1 MSGNR
6 TFVLVTPHS
15 CVGPASGGGQRTDLF
30 FSALKRLGPT
40 EVVVLGTA
48 GGRENIEQ
56 HFTGHSGLHL
66 VDTQRAFTRKLSLP
80 QLVSQRIDRYFRF
93 SRGFRPDPAV
103 REKMQALLGSRRV
116 VIVYRY
122 FHNFCLAGHEP
133 EDMKTMQLCV
143 DLDDRDDQRL
153 PTMVQH
159 MSGSRV
165 LADLYSRLMAPALRR
180 FMRQRLSITSL
191 VWLAADEDLTGLEGL
206 PTAVAPNVPFQIGE
220 FAVDRL
226 PSQCSDVLFVG
237 NFAPNRD
244 GVRWF
249 LLNCWPELHRR
260 HPKNRFRIVG
270 FGNWS
275 ELADEFQGMEGVDF
289 VGAVDDLASEY
300 GRARLVILP
309 LFSGGGTKIK
319 LIEGCAFGRPI
330 VTTTLS
336 ARGFGP
342 EIGALLA
349 QTDTADGFVA
359 HCSRFL
365 ADDKAADDLGGRL
378 QALQREK
385 FTRSAVERRI
395 AERTRGILSGA
406 ATASTNPVST

>member
-1 MSGNR
+1 MSGTR

-48 GGRENIEQ
+48 EGRENIEP
-56 HFTGHSGLHL
+56 HFPGHSGLHL
-66 VDTQRAFTRKLSLP
+66 VDTQRAFTRKLSLT
-80 QLVSQRIDRYFRF
+80 QLASQRIDRYIRF

-103 REKMQALLGSRRV
+103 REQMRALLGSKPV
-116 VIVYRY
+116 VVVYRY

-133 EDMKTMQLCV
+133 EDVKTMRLCV

-153 PTMVQH
+153 PTMVQQL
-159 MSGSRV
+159 SGSRI
-165 LADLYSRLMAPALRR
+165 LGDLYARLMTPVLRK
-180 FMRQRLSITSL
+180 FMLSKLSIASL
-191 VWLAADEDLTGLEGL
+191 VWLAADEDLAGLDEL
-206 PTAVAPNVPFQIGE
+206 PTAVAPNVPFRIGE
-220 FAVDRL
+220 FAADLL

-249 LLNCWPELHRR
+249 LQKCWADLYRR
-260 HPKNRFRIVG
+260 HPKSRFRIVG
-270 FGNWS
+270 FGDWS
-275 ELADEFQGMEGVDF
+275 ELADEFQGSEGVDF

-319 LIEGCAFGRPI
+319 LIEACAFGRP
-330 VTTTLS
+330 VVATTLS
-336 ARGFGP
+336 GRGFGP
-342 EIGALLA
+342 EVAALLP
-349 QTDTADGFVA
+349 QSDTADGFVA
-359 HCSRFL
+359 HCSRYL
-365 ADDKAADDLGGRL
+365 ADEKAADELGSRL
-378 QALQREK
+378 QAVQRKE
-385 FTRSAVERRI
+385 FTRIAVEQRI
-395 AERTRGILSGA
+395 AEQTQSMLSVA
-406 ATASTNPVST
+406 PSRQ